1 MIFGLNVKEQ
11 GSCNGWSTRLPQI
24 WLRFD
29 SLTHRL
35 LRVEFVVLYFALR
48 DFTPG
53 SPVIPSQQKPT
64 FDLIYF
70 DSV

>member
-11 GSCNGWSTRLPQI
+11 GWRNGESTRLPQM
-24 WLRFD
+24 WLRLD

-35 LRVEFVVLYFALR
+35 LWVEFVVLYSALR
-48 DFTPG
+48 GFPSST
-53 SPVIPSQQKPT
+53 PVIPSHQKPT